1 MHERII
7 EIIVFV
13 MSALKVSKKTLP
25 EIDFKTLEN
34 MGYSQSEITAALSW
48 IVSGAEYR
56 DKFSVVNA
64 PKAENP
70 LRIMI
75 DDERDIFTMEAISE
89 LNNYVNLGIITYEQ
103 MELIIERLTVVG
115 VSKVTPDLLK
125 SIIASLVFSQN
136 LNNPESMSLILSGN
150 DSVN

>member
-13 MSALKVSKKTLP
+13 MSALKISKKALT
-25 EIDFKTLEN
+25 EIDFTTLEN
-34 MGYSQSEITAALSW
+34 MGYSQPEINAALSW

-56 DKFSVVNA
+56 DKFNVVNA
-64 PKAENP
+64 PKSENP

-75 DDERDIFTMEAISE
+75 DDERDIFTMESISE

-136 LNNPESMSLILSGN
+136 LNSPESMSLILTGN

>member
-1 MHERII
+1 
-7 EIIVFV
+7 
-13 MSALKVSKKTLP
+13 MSALKISKKALT
-25 EIDFKTLEN
+25 EIDFTTLEN
-34 MGYSQSEITAALSW
+34 MGYSQPEINAALSW

-56 DKFSVVNA
+56 DKFNVVNA

-75 DDERDIFTMEAISE
+75 DDERDIFTMESISE

-136 LNNPESMSLILSGN
+136 LNSPESMSLILTGN